1 MRAAAQSLCRQL
13 THTRKVNMAQRRWT
27 RVLAGV
33 LLVAASGLA
42 GHAHAGEA
50 GLHRGTPPMPQLSPV
65 LQSAAL
71 PSTWQRDVDAATL
84 GVLMDHR
91 LGAARRHCA
100 TCLRH
105 VVAADS
111 AQTDALQRAWAAEG
125 MSVARLSTV
134 QLGDAG
140 LLRVTNLRPLS
151 LQLSAGF

>member
-1 MRAAAQSLCRQL
+1 MRAAARSMCRRL
-13 THTRKVNMAQRRWT
+13 TKTRKVHMAQRRWT
-27 RVLAGV
+27 QWAVGAWLVVTSGV
-33 LLVAASGLA
+33 A

-50 GLHRGTPPMPQLSPV
+50 ARHRGTAPMPQLSPV

-71 PSTWQRDVDAATL
+71 PSTWQRVVDAATL

-100 TCLRH
+100 SCLRH
-105 VVAADS
+105 VADAA
-111 AQTDALQRAWAAEG
+111 QPDALQRAWAAEG

>member
-1 MRAAAQSLCRQL
+1 
-13 THTRKVNMAQRRWT
+13 MAQRRWT
-27 RVLAGV
+27 QWAVGAW
-33 LLVAASGLA
+33 LVVASGVA
-42 GHAHAGEA
+42 GHAHASE
-50 GLHRGTPPMPQLSPV
+50 PMPQLSPV

-71 PSTWQRDVDAATL
+71 PSTWQRVVDAATL

-105 VVAADS
+105 VAAADA
-111 AQTDALQRAWAAEG
+111 AQPDALQRVWAAEG

>member
-1 MRAAAQSLCRQL
+1 
-13 THTRKVNMAQRRWT
+13 MAQRRWT
-27 RVLAGV
+27 QWAVGAWLVVANGV
-33 LLVAASGLA
+33 A
-42 GHAHAGEA
+42 GHAQAADAKRHHSPA
-50 GLHRGTPPMPQLSPV
+50 PMPHLSPV

-71 PSTWQRDVDAATL
+71 PSTWQRVVDAATL
-84 GVLMDHR
+84 GVLLDHR

-100 TCLRH
+100 SCLRH
-105 VVAADS
+105 VASADAA
-111 AQTDALQRAWAAEG
+111 QPDALQRAWAAEG